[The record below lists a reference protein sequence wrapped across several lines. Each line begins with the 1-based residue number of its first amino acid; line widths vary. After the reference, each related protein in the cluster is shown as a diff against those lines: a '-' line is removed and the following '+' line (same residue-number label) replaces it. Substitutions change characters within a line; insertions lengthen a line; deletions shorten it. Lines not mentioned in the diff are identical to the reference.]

1 MSEADGSIPTTVT
14 RKRKR
19 GSGLKYSTKKA
30 LERSKLSKEKAKGR
44 GFELGSVRKAL
55 TYLCELLSEIGVI
68 DLAECSTGSF
78 GQLSLHSVDE
88 HQEVRT
94 DAGLA
99 KVVSN
104 VECCNI
110 VSIIVSFL
118 ECLILTLHH
127 RVTILI
133 CKVE

>member
-55 TYLCELLSEIGVI
+55 TYPCELLSEIGVV

-99 KVVSN
+99 KVVSD

-118 ECLILTLHH
+118 ECLIVTLHH
-127 RVTILI
+127 I
-133 CKVE
+133 

>member
-55 TYLCELLSEIGVI
+55 TYPCELLSERGVV
-68 DLAECSTGSF
+68 DLAECSTRSF

-99 KVVSN
+99 KVVSD

-118 ECLILTLHH
+118 ECLIVTLHH
-127 RVTILI
+127 I
-133 CKVE
+133 

>member
-1 MSEADGSIPTTVT
+1 
-14 RKRKR
+14 
-19 GSGLKYSTKKA
+19 LKYSTKKA

-55 TYLCELLSEIGVI
+55 TYPCELLSEIGVV
-68 DLAECSTGSF
+68 DLAECSTRSF

-99 KVVSN
+99 KVVSD

-118 ECLILTLHH
+118 ECLIVTLHH
-127 RVTILI
+127 I
-133 CKVE
+133 